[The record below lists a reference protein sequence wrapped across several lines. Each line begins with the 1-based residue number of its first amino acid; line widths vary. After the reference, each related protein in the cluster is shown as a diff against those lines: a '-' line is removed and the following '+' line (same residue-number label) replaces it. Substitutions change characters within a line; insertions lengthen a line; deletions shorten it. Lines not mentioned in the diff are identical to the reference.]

1 MNPMLGAGL
10 GMILGEYNDNR
21 QYDQQQRLQG
31 MQIEGNKEM
40 ANYSQQKQK
49 EMWDYTN
56 YENQKKHMKNA
67 GLNPALMYGMG
78 GGGGSSLGSGASGSV
93 SGASAPMGGNEIKQG
108 VEIGMQLKAQTEL
121 LQAQKEGILL
131 DNKKKIEE
139 IPNIIEGTETKSL
152 ANNFERWKQSKESG
166 MGDQSLAEKMAYLE
180 KNKMETGLNEI
191 QENIK
196 KLKANTENIEQNTA
210 NQKQVFE
217 QLEKM
222 NPLQLQEYQKK
233 LELYLND
240 PNNTETAQWVKMLL
254 SMIGQIG
261 GIVR

>member
-1 MNPMLGAGL
+1 MDPMLGAGL

-21 QYDQQQRLQG
+21 QYDQQKRLQG

-131 DNKKKIEE
+131 DNKKKLEE
-139 IPNIIEGTETKSL
+139 IPNIKEGTETKVL
-152 ANNFERWKQSKESG
+152 ENKWERWLQSKESG
-166 MGDQSLAEKMAYLE
+166 MGEQSIKEKGAYLE
-180 KNKMETGLNEI
+180 QSKIQAGLNEVE
-191 QENIK
+191 ENIK
-196 KLKANTENIEQNTA
+196 RLKANTGNIIQNTA

-240 PNNTETAQWVKMLL
+240 PNNTEGAQWAKMLL

-261 GIVR
+261 GIIK